1 MERRTYGRYIIMT
14 IYENPPFNTLVSGL
28 LRLTPIIIQWYVGYF
43 RDQDKKGVFVGK
55 KSALTVALC

>member
-1 MERRTYGRYIIMT
+1 MT
-14 IYENPPFNTLVSGL
+14 IYENPFNTLVSGL
-28 LRLTPIIIQWYVGYF
+28 LRLTPIIMQWLVGYF

>member
-1 MERRTYGRYIIMT
+1 MT